1 VTDTRRRVHNLVRV
15 AFAVTTVVAMAWQ
28 FASLHVRGLGN
39 AGNFFSFFTIQS
51 NILAALAL
59 VLLVVVRR
67 EERSAAFD
75 SFRSAV
81 TLFIT
86 ITGVVFAVLLAGH
99 AEDVQTAIPWVDF
112 VVHKLTPVVVVADWL
127 IDPPRHRL
135 SLRAAATWLLY
146 PLAWFAYTLIRG
158 AGEHWYPYPFVNVDE
173 HGYGHVLTM
182 GVVLLV
188 FFAAASAAFV
198 VVGNRRGAVS
208 AAA

>member
-1 VTDTRRRVHNLVRV
+1 VSDARRRVHDLVRV
-15 AFAVTTVVAMAWQ
+15 AFAVTTVVAMTWQ
-28 FASLHVRGLGN
+28 FASLHVRGVGS

-51 NILAALAL
+51 NILAALVL
-59 VLLVVVRR
+59 VLLAVVRR
-67 EERSAAFD
+67 DERSPAFD

-112 VVHKLTPVVVVADWL
+112 VVHKLTPAVVAADWL

-135 SLRAAATWLLY
+135 SLRAAALWLGY
-146 PLAWFAYTLIRG
+146 PLAWFAYTLARG
-158 AGEHWYPYPFVNVDE
+158 ASEHWYPYPFVNVDE
-173 HGYGHVLTM
+173 HGYGQVFTTGLI
-182 GVVLLV
+182 LLA

-198 VVGNRRGAVS
+198 AVGNRRGAVS
-208 AAA
+208 GPA